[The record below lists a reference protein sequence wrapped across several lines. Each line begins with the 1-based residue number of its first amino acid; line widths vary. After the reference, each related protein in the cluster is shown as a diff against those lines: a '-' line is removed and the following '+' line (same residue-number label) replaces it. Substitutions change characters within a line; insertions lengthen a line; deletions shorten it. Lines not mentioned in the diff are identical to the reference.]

1 MVNFRKAFHKKFNIE
16 GHHAMEQDIAFP
28 GSWEFFILS
37 SGRCS
42 MRSDKN
48 RQGKAAAFFAFVIF
62 ILPLAGS
69 GQSVSGPPV
78 PLKLRCEYLTDPI
91 GIDVRQPRF
100 SWLWEQAERGEVQSA
115 YQVLV
120 ASSAELLKQQKGD
133 QWDSGKVESDN
144 STQVVYS
151 GTPLGSGRT
160 YYWKVRCWDKEGR
173 VSPYSLPAQ
182 FEVGLLSRDEWKGQW
197 IGGGNELRKEFR
209 LPRGVVRG
217 RVYVTALGYDE
228 LWING
233 KRIGN
238 SVLDPAWTTYPKRVL
253 YTTYDVTSTLEPGA
267 NAIAIMLGGGW
278 ATQTVPTGIKPYY
291 DSPALLLQM
300 EVELKGGGH
309 FSLASDG
316 SWKVTQGPILG
327 DSVYDGEVYDARRET
342 PGWDRSGFDDS
353 AWKNAQVVAGSQG
366 ILSAQMMPPIRVVDE
381 LVPHGMTNPKPG
393 VYVYDLGQNISG
405 WARIDLKGARGTR
418 VQMRYAELVYA
429 DGMIN
434 RANFRNAKSRDVYI
448 LRGGGREVYQPRFTY
463 HGFRYVEVTGYP
475 GTPGLDSLRGE
486 VVHTAVGAVGSFV
499 ASKQILNQIQHLIH
513 WSQLTN
519 LHSIPTDC
527 DQRDE
532 RQGWL
537 GDAQLTAEE
546 AMMNFDM
553 AAFYTNFIRDIRDAQ
568 NAEGAIPETVPYKYG
583 GLPGDLGW
591 ESAYPLL
598 CWYMWEQYGDRRI
611 LEENYEGLKKYVEF
625 LRRIAVNNVVRYH
638 IGSDWALVYTPW
650 DYVADAWY
658 YYDVQ
663 LFSKIAQVV
672 GNSTDASAY
681 GQLAVQIKEALN
693 RAYFN
698 AETGQYANGTQMANA
713 MALFLD
719 LPPQGQRDRVAENL
733 INSIIYYN
741 NTHIATGFLGAK
753 FVMAALTLIG
763 RADVGYDLATQTT
776 FPSWGYMVS
785 EGATTLWELWLD
797 RTGPSMN
804 SHNHAM
810 LGSIG
815 AWFYQTLAGIN
826 LGPGGAGYRH
836 IRIEPHPEEDLNWA
850 SGTFETIR
858 GRVSSTWSHSAGV
871 IRLEVII
878 PAGADATVLVPKE
891 VQMTAMEVREGD
903 HVVWENGH
911 YVAGDPG
918 VNAASQTG
926 KGIDI
931 SVASGSYSFIL
942 TGD

>member
-1 MVNFRKAFHKKFNIE
+1 VL
-16 GHHAMEQDIAFP
+16 EQ
-28 GSWEFFILS
+28 
-37 SGRCS
+37 
-42 MRSDKN
+42 
-48 RQGKAAAFFAFVIF
+48 
-62 ILPLAGS
+62 
-69 GQSVSGPPV
+69 
-78 PLKLRCEYLTDPI
+78 T
-91 GIDVRQPRF
+91 
-100 SWLWEQAERGEVQSA
+100 ERGQLQSA

-120 ASSAELLKQQKGD
+120 ATSSELLNQAKGD

-160 YYWKVRCWDKEGR
+160 YYWKARYWDKEGR
-173 VSPYSLPAQ
+173 ASSYSLQAQ
-182 FEVGLLSRDEWKGQW
+182 FEMGLLSRNEWKGKW
-197 IGGGNELRKEFR
+197 VGGGNELRREFR
-209 LPRGVVRG
+209 LEGRVVRA
-217 RVYVTALGYDE
+217 RAYVTALGYYE
-228 LWING
+228 LYLNG
-233 KRIGN
+233 SKVGRN
-238 SVLDPAWTTYPKRVL
+238 VLDPPWTTYPKRII
-253 YTTYDVTSTLEPGA
+253 YSTFDVTSALKQGP
-267 NAIAIMLGGGW
+267 NAVGVMLGGGW
-278 ATQTVPTGIKPYY
+278 ATQSLTAEPWHIEYSREAVMRGGGEELGGGTAKTYY
-291 DSPALLLQM
+291 ESPALLLQM
-300 EVELKGGGH
+300 DVELEGGGH

-316 SWKVTQGPILG
+316 SWKVTQGPILS
-327 DSVYDGEVYDARRET
+327 DSVYDGEVYDARREA
-342 PGWDRSGFDDS
+342 PGWDRPGFDDS
-353 AWKNAQVVAGSQG
+353 AWKSATTVPGSQG

-381 LVPHGMTNPKPG
+381 LVPREMTNPKPG

-405 WARIDLKGARGTR
+405 WARIELKGARGTR
-418 VQMRYAELVYA
+418 VQLRYAELVYP

-499 ASKQILNQIQHLIH
+499 ASKQILNQIQHLVH
-513 WSQLTN
+513 WSQSTN
-519 LHSIPTDC
+519 LFSIPTDC

-553 AAFYTNFIRDIRDAQ
+553 AAFYSNFIRDIRDAQ

-591 ESAYPLL
+591 ESAYPQL

-611 LEENYEGLKKYVEF
+611 LEENYAGLKKYVEF
-625 LRRIAVNNVVRYH
+625 LRGIAVNNVVRYH

-663 LFSKIAQVV
+663 LFSKIAQVL
-672 GNSTDASAY
+672 GNSTDATVY
-681 GQLAVQIKEALN
+681 GQLTVQIKEALN
-693 RAYFN
+693 QAYFN

-719 LPPQGQRDRVAENL
+719 LPPQGQRERVAENL

-741 NTHIATGFLGAK
+741 NGHIASGFLGAK
-753 FVMAALTLIG
+753 FVMQALTLID
-763 RADVGYDLATQTT
+763 RTDVGYELATQTT
-776 FPSWGYMVS
+776 YPSWGYMVAH
-785 EGATTLWELWLD
+785 GATTLWELWAE

-826 LGPGGAGYRH
+826 LGPEGAGYRH
-836 IRIEPHPEEDLNWA
+836 IRIEPHPEEDLNGA
-850 SGTFETIR
+850 SGSFETIR
-858 GRVSSTWSHSAGV
+858 GTVSSTWSRSPGV

-878 PAGADATVLVPKE
+878 PVGADATVLVPKE
-891 VQMTAMEVREGD
+891 VEMTAMEVREGD

-911 YVAGDPG
+911 YVAGDAG
-918 VNAASQTG
+918 VTAASQTG
-926 KGIDI
+926 KGVEI
-931 SVASGSYSFIL
+931 SVASGSYSFVL